1 MVQINKKLILC
12 FPLHMGVEMCLQII
26 LYLFFIM

>member
-12 FPLHMGVEMCLQII
+12 FPLHMGVKMCLQIS
-26 LYLFFIM
+26 LFIFIM